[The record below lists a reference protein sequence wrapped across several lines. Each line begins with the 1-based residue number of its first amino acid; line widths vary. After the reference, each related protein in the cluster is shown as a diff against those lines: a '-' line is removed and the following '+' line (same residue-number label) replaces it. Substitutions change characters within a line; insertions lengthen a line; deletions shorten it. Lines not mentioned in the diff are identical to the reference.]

1 MPYLLYGK
9 AAKAGKVLAKIAS
22 AMVLKHEVDL
32 NYDGISDLS
41 INIGIDSLSK
51 FKSNDSL
58 ANSKN
63 CSSLM
68 IWSDVIFP

>member
-1 MPYLLYGK
+1 M
-9 AAKAGKVLAKIAS
+9 AKIAS

-58 ANSKN
+58 ANSK
-63 CSSLM
+63 
-68 IWSDVIFP
+68 